1 MKRSKMRRST
11 KRHSRKRSLSS
22 GLSHKLRKRSI
33 RLSKKQRKMLK
44 RLSRQ
49 VKTRFSLNPFSC
61 DDKCKARKEIER
73 TGSKAEENIK
83 NNTKRQQKLIKDQE
97 EASKTIKLLQDQQVL
112 ETNKLNNI
120 ANQLTSKTQELQ
132 MIQTQLDNIKEQ
144 IKSDQ
149 VLVNMRDANRKEEQ
163 RQKEAA
169 KAAKEA
175 KK

>member
-1 MKRSKMRRST
+1 
-11 KRHSRKRSLSS
+11 
-22 GLSHKLRKRSI
+22 
-33 RLSKKQRKMLK
+33 
-44 RLSRQ
+44 
-49 VKTRFSLNPFSC
+49 
-61 DDKCKARKEIER
+61 
-73 TGSKAEENIK
+73 
-83 NNTKRQQKLIKDQE
+83 
-97 EASKTIKLLQDQQVL
+97 
-112 ETNKLNNI
+112 
-120 ANQLTSKTQELQ
+120 